1 MPKLLFIS
9 GTRPEVIKL
18 APLIHAF
25 RQQPQAF
32 ECRVCFTGQHREL
45 ALQAFDFFGIRPDY
59 DLNLMQ
65 EKQGLSALTAALM
78 TALEPIFQQKKPD
91 LVFVQGDTTT
101 AFCGALAAYYE
112 GIPVAHVEAGLRTGF
127 IRSPFPEEFNR
138 IAISKIATYHFAPT
152 EAARQNLLREGVPDA
167 AITVTGNTGVDAL
180 LWAKTQVEKQKSP
193 ELKAFQ
199 QQLDHKNRR
208 IALVTLRR
216 RENQGAIMAGMQQA
230 LATLATRY
238 PEVLFVLP
246 VHPNP
251 QVRSALEPL
260 AGLPNMRLT
269 QPLSYEIFVWL
280 LSVSYLILTDS
291 GGIQE
296 EAPSLGKP
304 VVVLREHTER
314 PEAIEAGTAL
324 LAGILPE
331 AIIETVG
338 KLMDD
343 DVAYEAMVA
352 RCAQNPFGDGR
363 ACERIVAFVNR
374 ACNEDL
380 SIMPANSSTPNNQ

>member
-1 MPKLLFIS
+1 MPTLLFIP

-25 RQQPQAF
+25 GQQPQVF

-65 EKQGLSALTAALM
+65 EKQRLSGLTASLM
-78 TALEPIFQQKKPD
+78 TALEPVFQHKKPD
-91 LVFVQGDTTT
+91 LVIVQGDTTT
-101 AFCGALAAYYE
+101 AFCGALTAYYA

-208 IALVTLRR
+208 IALVTLHR

-260 AGLPNMRLT
+260 ADLHNMRLIS
-269 QPLSYEIFVWL
+269 PLSYEIFVWL
-280 LSVSYLILTDS
+280 LAESYLVLTDS

-304 VVVLREHTER
+304 VVVLRDHTER

-324 LAGILPE
+324 LAGTSPE
-331 AIIETVG
+331 GIIETVSR
-338 KLMDD
+338 LLDD
-343 DVAYEAMVA
+343 SVSYEAMVA
-352 RCAQNPFGDGR
+352 RCRQNPFGDGR
-363 ACERIVAFVNR
+363 ASERIVASVGV
-374 ACNEDL
+374 CL
-380 SIMPANSSTPNNQ
+380 

>member
-1 MPKLLFIS
+1 MPIPPLGVRGLKTLLFIS
-9 GTRPEVIKL
+9 GTRPEVIKI
-18 APLIHAF
+18 APLIHTL

-32 ECRVCFTGQHREL
+32 ECRVCFTGQHKEL
-45 ALQAFDFFGIRPDY
+45 ALQAFDFFGIRPDF

-65 EKQGLSALTAALM
+65 NKQSLSGLTAALM
-78 TALEPIFQQKKPD
+78 AALEPIFQQEKPD
-91 LVFVQGDTTT
+91 LVVVQGDTTT
-101 AFCGALAAYYE
+101 AFCGALAAYYA

-138 IAISKIATYHFAPT
+138 IVISKIATYHFAPT
-152 EAARQNLLREGVPDA
+152 EAARQNLLREGVPGP
-167 AITVTGNTGVDAL
+167 AIAVTGNTGIDAL

-193 ELKAFQ
+193 ALKAFQ
-199 QQLDHKNRR
+199 QQLDPKNRR
-208 IALVTLRR
+208 IVLVTLHR

-230 LATLATRY
+230 LASLATRY

-251 QVRSALEPL
+251 QVRAALEPL
-260 AGLPNMRLT
+260 ARLPNMRLT

-280 LSVSYLILTDS
+280 LTESYLILTDS

-324 LAGILPE
+324 LAGTSPE
-331 AIIETVG
+331 KIIETVS

-343 DVAYEAMVA
+343 VVAYEAMVA

-363 ACERIVAFVNR
+363 ACERIVVRITGLFK
-374 ACNEDL
+374 
-380 SIMPANSSTPNNQ
+380 

>member
-1 MPKLLFIS
+1 MLKLLFIP

-65 EKQGLSALTAALM
+65 ENQGLSGLTTSLM
-78 TALEPIFQQKKPD
+78 TALEPVLQKENPD

-101 AFCGALAAYYE
+101 AFCGALAAFYA
-112 GIPVAHVEAGLRTGF
+112 GIPVAHVEAGLRTGH

-152 EAARQNLLREGVPDA
+152 DSARQNLLREGIPDA

-199 QQLDHKNRR
+199 QQLDLKNRQ
-208 IALVTLRR
+208 IVLVTLHR
-216 RENQGAIMAGMQQA
+216 RENQGAIMAGMQKA

-251 QVRSALEPL
+251 QVRLALEPL
-260 AGLPNMRLT
+260 ANLPSMRLT

-280 LSVSYLILTDS
+280 LSESYLILTDS

-331 AIIETVG
+331 AIIETVS
-338 KLMDD
+338 KLLNNQ
-343 DVAYEAMVA
+343 AMYNSMVE
-352 RCAQNPFGDGR
+352 RCRQNPFGDGR
-363 ACERIVAFVNR
+363 ACERIVAR
-374 ACNEDL
+374 IAYR
-380 SIMPANSSTPNNQ
+380 